1 MLRSL
6 LPAFCHLLACI
17 PAAAARADITWRCST
32 DGSEWRDRPVATL
45 VNDQQHVGT
54 EAAAGGAASAASA
67 HAVDQQPLDL
77 CTQIERMN
85 CNGNDISRPYGGTA
99 AECCAKCKALKG
111 CFAWTFDSTPVH
123 RPQCN
128 MKSRC
133 DNTTGT
139 KWVVSGFSPAPPPP
153 PPPPPP
159 GTLFKLSIR
168 SSDALHQMEGFGGC
182 FNEKGWDALSVL
194 TESARAEVMEAM
206 FGHDGLRWNI
216 NRMPVGSSDFAD
228 SYYSL
233 DDTIDDFS
241 IAHLNL
247 TRDNTKLLPFIQAAM
262 KINPNLRT
270 WGSPWSGP
278 TWMKDSR
285 PQMPK
290 NEGCGSLSPEPKMR
304 AAYALC
310 EPPDPLRRRSLLLP
324 LPWHRTITRRARSI
338 LTMLLLCLVLAPDL
352 AKAVKAYRAA
362 GLKFEHLAIQ
372 NEPNQGDP
380 WNGKSCRDSY
390 PKMHWTGDQL
400 HTFLRDHLGPTFES
414 EGLSDTVG
422 LFLATFPVNDYVG
435 YVEPALTDPEALK

>member
-6 LPAFCHLLACI
+6 LPLCHLLAS
-17 PAAAARADITWRCST
+17 AAAAAGGTTWRCST
-32 DGSEWRDRPVATL
+32 DGSEWEDRPVTTSAD
-45 VNDQQHVGT
+45 DQQHGVGET
-54 EAAAGGAASAASA
+54 GRIASAGDRAME
-67 HAVDQQPLDL
+67 QQPLDL
-77 CTQIERMN
+77 CTQIERVN

-111 CFAWTFDSTPVH
+111 CYAWTFDSTPVH
-123 RPQCN
+123 QPQCN

-133 DNTTGT
+133 NNATGT
-139 KWVVSGFSPAPPPP
+139 KWVVSGFSPAPPAP

-168 SSDALHQMEGFGGC
+168 SSDALQQMEGFGGC

-194 TESARAEVMEAM
+194 TESARTEVMEAM
-206 FGHDGLRWNI
+206 FGEDGLRWNI

-233 DDTIDDFS
+233 DDTIADFS

-270 WGSPWSGP
+270 WGSPWTGP
-278 TWMKDSR
+278 TWMKDSS

-290 NEGCGSLSPEPKMR
+290 NEGCGSLSPDPRMR

-310 EPPDPLRRRSLLLP
+310 KP
-324 LPWHRTITRRARSI
+324 
-338 LTMLLLCLVLAPDL
+338 
-352 AKAVKAYRAA
+352 
-362 GLKFEHLAIQ
+362 
-372 NEPNQGDP
+372 
-380 WNGKSCRDSY
+380 
-390 PKMHWTGDQL
+390 
-400 HTFLRDHLGPTFES
+400 
-414 EGLSDTVG
+414 
-422 LFLATFPVNDYVG
+422 
-435 YVEPALTDPEALK
+435 PALRSHTSTSTPSALVVC